1 MSIGILLADDHKIV
15 REGLR
20 ALLTRHPD
28 MKVVAECG
36 TGREAVRLALELK
49 PDAVVMDVSMPDM
62 DGIEAVAQIK
72 AALPS
77 VKVVG
82 LSMHSDRHFVVR
94 MLHAGASAY
103 LLKESA
109 FDDLARAIRLVV
121 ANDIYVSSGVLTTI
135 LDDFVRRVAPEEGK
149 PLLTEREQEVLRL
162 LADGHSTKAAAARLG
177 ISVQTV
183 SAHRTH
189 IMNKLGFQSTADL
202 VKYAIAEGIVD
213 L

>member
-1 MSIGILLADDHKIV
+1 VSIGILLADDHKIV

-49 PDAVVMDVSMPDM
+49 PDAVVMDV
-62 DGIEAVAQIK
+62 
-72 AALPS
+72 
-77 VKVVG
+77 
-82 LSMHSDRHFVVR
+82 RRFVVR
-94 MLHAGASAY
+94 MLRAGASAY